1 MSLERREKDTVY
13 APVLRILIDLLPSLA
28 DKVLTVV
35 RGGGH
40 GGGWGGGLTEG
51 EQVLFDEFGV
61 PFAS

>member
-1 MSLERREKDTVY
+1 MF
-13 APVLRILIDLLPSLA
+13 PSPA

-40 GGGWGGGLTEG
+40 EGGRGGGLMDWEK
-51 EQVLFDEFGV
+51 VPFDEFGL

>member
-1 MSLERREKDTVY
+1 MEVGGGGGLM
-13 APVLRILIDLLPSLA
+13 LPSLA

-40 GGGWGGGLTEG
+40 GGHGGGREGGLTEG
-51 EQVLFDEFGV
+51 EKVPFDEFGC

>member
-1 MSLERREKDTVY
+1 MEVGGGGGLM
-13 APVLRILIDLLPSLA
+13 LPSFT

-40 GGGWGGGLTEG
+40 GGGRGGGLTEG
-51 EQVLFDEFGV
+51 EKVPFDEFGC

>member
-1 MSLERREKDTVY
+1 MLTSLG
-13 APVLRILIDLLPSLA
+13 

-40 GGGWGGGLTEG
+40 KGGQGGGLMDG
-51 EQVLFDEFGV
+51 EKVPFDEFGL